1 MDSKPDTCHKT
12 RYANET
18 EANKDVE
25 RIKKT
30 STRSNVPIRS
40 YFCHVCSNWHLTSKE
55 SYVVTTLKAVSK
67 ELQQAK
73 TEIKRLAAENKR
85 LQDRN
90 LQDTQKYIRR
100 DDEVIALHQTLLKK
114 NKMIKGL
121 MNDNSD
127 LITKNIVLRKN
138 HKNSE
143 NQQHK
148 G

>member
-1 MDSKPDTCHKT
+1 MDPKPDTCHKT

-40 YFCHVCSNWHLTSKE
+40 YFCSVCSNWHLTSKE

-73 TEIKRLAAENKR
+73 TEIKRLVAENKR
-85 LQDRN
+85 QQDRN
-90 LQDTQKYIRR
+90 LQDIRK
-100 DDEVIALHQTLLKK
+100 DEEVIALQQTLLKK

-121 MNDNSD
+121 INDNSD
-127 LITKNIVLRKN
+127 LISKNIALRKN